1 MWEPSGIFSKFVL
14 KTPVILHGKT
24 PFGGLKN
31 FSGTKVAVIH
41 GTSLSAYA
49 KEKLSATFAALDI
62 KFFLRSWKNEPSL
75 NTIQQTLS
83 EIESY
88 KPDVILAIGGGSVI
102 DGAKVVRTFY
112 EFPYY
117 SNKRRNND
125 MLSFS
130 TKFIAVPT
138 TIGSGAEIS
147 SSAVLYNEAE
157 KTKEFIVSHSY
168 IPDVIVLD
176 PNLIIESSNDILF
189 QSMLDAISHI
199 VEGYVSKIDNIII
212 NAYAEKA
219 LQLVNQNWKIFF
231 EEKNTE
237 AALNLQLAS
246 VWAGAVQNHCIVGA
260 AHGLAHQLSSYGFGH
275 SSAIGLVL
283 DQVIVANSNDS
294 ETNRKYDSLSKA
306 AGLNNGKDGLLAL
319 ILKIKEIANLDRE
332 TQKFLKLRPEIL
344 SNELFFKNA
353 LADLGAK
360 GNPIPL
366 SRELYT
372 NILVSII

>member
-41 GTSLSAYA
+41 GSSLSDYA
-49 KEKLSATFAALDI
+49 KEKIKATFAALDI

-75 NTIQQTLS
+75 NEIQQTLN
-83 EIESY
+83 EIELY
-88 KPDVILAIGGGSVI
+88 KPDIFLAIGGGSVI
-102 DGAKVVRTFY
+102 DGAKIVRTFY
-112 EFPYY
+112 EFPFF
-117 SNKRRNND
+117 SFKSRNND
-125 MLSFS
+125 MLNFS

-147 SSAVLYNEAE
+147 SASVLYNEEE
-157 KTKEFIVSHSY
+157 KTKEFIVSHAF

-176 PNLIIESSNDILF
+176 SNLILESPKDLLF

-199 VEGYVSKIDNIII
+199 VEGYVSKLDNIII

-219 LQLVNQNWKIFF
+219 LQLINQNWKSFLNDN
-231 EEKNTE
+231 NTE

-260 AHGLAHQLSSYGFGH
+260 AHGLAHQLSSYHFSH
-275 SSAIGLVL
+275 STAIAIVL
-283 DQVIVANSNDS
+283 EEVIKANSKDA
-294 ETNRKYDSLSKA
+294 ETNRRYDVLSKA
-306 AGLNNGKDGLLAL
+306 SGLTSGKDGLLEL
-319 ILKIKEIANLDRE
+319 ISEIKNIAQIEKDIQRF
-332 TQKFLKLRPEIL
+332 KGLRTEIL
-344 SNELFFKNA
+344 TNELFFKNA

-366 SRELYT
+366 SKELY
-372 NILVSII
+372 NDILVSII